1 MKLILPLVAAAA
13 LTLSGLS
20 VVSSSAADG
29 SSLVFS
35 KCTPCHSLK
44 RVCRGLGKKDLSV
57 KIIKGRLN
65 IKSEVETKWV
75 KPFEKTFILPEESNS
90 KKIKATVENGI
101 LSVNIP
107 IREDAEKIVEVL

>member
-1 MKLILPLVAAAA
+1 MF
-13 LTLSGLS
+13 LTTKPFKSIFDDSIWDELDNATTTFRGYHSEKTDDGYLLEMS
-20 VVSSSAADG
+20 V
-29 SSLVFS
+29 
-35 KCTPCHSLK
+35 P
-44 RVCRGLGKKDLSV
+44 GLGKKDLSV